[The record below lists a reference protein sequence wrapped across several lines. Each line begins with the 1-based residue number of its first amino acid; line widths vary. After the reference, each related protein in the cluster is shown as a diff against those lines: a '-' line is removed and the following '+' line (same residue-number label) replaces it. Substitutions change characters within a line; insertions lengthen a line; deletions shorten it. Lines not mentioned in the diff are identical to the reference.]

1 MTSREQMAERHV
13 LEHEARLKHI
23 DELMAKAEAAPGEAA
38 EELAELKEE
47 RGKLAESLNEMRKH
61 SEEEWAKKA
70 GPMVM
75 WEIVAEKLENLVQ
88 RLAR

>member
-1 MTSREQMAERHV
+1 MTTREQMAESHV

-23 DELMAKAEAAPGEAA
+23 DELMAKAEGAEGVA
-38 EELAELKEE
+38 EELAELKTE
-47 RGKLAESLNEMRKH
+47 RAKLAESLEDMRKH

-88 RLAR
+88 RIEH